1 MKNISDQY
9 KLVVEG
15 KLSESQFLRNTRLAL
30 PKFITNINSYEDTV
44 KILKNKGIIN
54 EVKDEKINEYNPQQY
69 NLGMRYELNKGTDKV
84 KADKIV
90 KKNLAA
96 NSAYY
101 TNLHLAGYNEEVMK
115 QSNKKRTDL
124 PIEVKKDNFID
135 KANGVKTVKVDK
147 LTEDEL
153 KILIGRI
160 LNESLEEASTSEIPI
175 DGLTYEKATEIAGSN
190 KFYIERNSDIKNT
203 RFINNND
210 RFDLWKEELPTDD
223 KLKTLTYKAYSNGSR
238 IFRFTESNAV
248 KKPDNNTSNDTG
260 NDAVSDFLS
269 AFPKAKYND

>member
-44 KILKNKGIIN
+44 KILKNKGIIS

-69 NLGMRYELNKGTDKV
+69 DLGMRYELSKGTDKV

-124 PIEVKKDNFID
+124 PIEVKKDNFVD
-135 KANGVKTVKVDK
+135 TVNGTKKVKVDK
-147 LTEDEL
+147 LTENEL
-153 KILIGRI
+153 KVLIGRI
-160 LNESLEEASTSEIPI
+160 LNESLEESTSISI
-175 DGLTYEKATEIAGSN
+175 NDLTYEKASEIAGMSN
-190 KFYIERNSDIKNT
+190 FDIQTGGGESRPAGNV
-203 RFINNND
+203 
-210 RFDLWKEELPTDD
+210 DD
-223 KLKTLTYKAYSNGSR
+223 FNKIKKDILSRYGNGITLTYKASSVKGFPGVFN
-238 IFRFTESNAV
+238 FTDKSITN
-248 KKPDNNTSNDTG
+248 KG
-260 NDAVSDFLS
+260 DAAISDFLS

>member
-30 PKFITNINSYEDTV
+30 PKFITNVNSYKDTV
-44 KILKNKGIIN
+44 KILKNKGIIS

-69 NLGMRYELNKGTDKV
+69 DLGMRYELSKGTDSE

-124 PIEVKKDNFID
+124 PIEVKKDNFVD
-135 KANGVKTVKVDK
+135 TVNGTKKVKVDK

-160 LNESLEEASTSEIPI
+160 LNESLKEASTSEIPVK
-175 DGLTYEKATEIAGSN
+175 GLTYDKAKEIAGRPDFNIEKNSGSRN
-190 KFYIERNSDIKNT
+190 TKYITDKDNFKFWEE
-203 RFINNND
+203 
-210 RFDLWKEELPTDD
+210 DLLNGDEN
-223 KLKTLTYKAYSNGSR
+223 KTLTYDNTDNGHGGT
-238 IFRFTESNAV
+238 FRFNLTPDDV
-248 KKPDNNTSNDTG
+248 KKRSDRDT
-260 NDAVSDFLS
+260 DMKKFLD
-269 AFPKAKYND
+269 KAKYKD

>member
-69 NLGMRYELNKGTDKV
+69 NLGMRYELNKGTDEV

-101 TNLHLAGYNEEVMK
+101 TNLHLSGYNEEVMK

-124 PIEVKKDNFID
+124 PIEVKKDNFVD
-135 KANGVKTVKVDK
+135 TANGTKKVKVDK

-160 LNESLEEASTSEIPI
+160 LNESLEESTSISI
-175 DGLTYEKATEIAGSN
+175 NDLTYEKASEIAGMSKFDIQTGGGESRPAGNVDDFN
-190 KFYIERNSDIKNT
+190 KIKKDILSRYGDNITFTFKASLVKGFPGVFN
-203 RFINNND
+203 F
-210 RFDLWKEELPTDD
+210 TDKSITNKGD
-223 KLKTLTYKAYSNGSR
+223 AARMS
-238 IFRFTESNAV
+238 F
-248 KKPDNNTSNDTG
+248 NDTLG
-260 NDAVSDFLS
+260 
-269 AFPKAKYND
+269 KYKGD

>member
-9 KLVVEG
+9 KLVIEG

-30 PKFITNINSYEDTV
+30 PKFITNINSYKDTV
-44 KILKNKGIIN
+44 KILKNKGIIS

-69 NLGMRYELNKGTDKV
+69 NLGMRYELSKGTDKV

-124 PIEVKKDNFID
+124 PIEVKKDNFVD
-135 KANGVKTVKVDK
+135 TANGTKKVKVDK
-147 LTEDEL
+147 LTENEL
-153 KILIGRI
+153 KVLIGRI

-175 DGLTYEKATEIAGSN
+175 NDLTYEKASEIAGMS
-190 KFYIERNSDIKNT
+190 KFDIQT
-203 RFINNND
+203 GGG
-210 RFDLWKEELPTDD
+210 
-223 KLKTLTYKAYSNGSR
+223 GSR
-238 IFRFTESNAV
+238 PAGNVDDFNKIKKDILSRYGDNITFTFKASLV
-248 KKPDNNTSNDTG
+248 KGFPGVFNFTDKSITNTG